1 MFLDQWLMINKERI
15 EKLVENAIK
24 ELATEVYVA
33 DILVKSDNR
42 IYVFL
47 DSDTYV
53 HIEDCIIISKH
64 VESQI
69 DRESEDFELNVSSY
83 GATQPLKFPRQYI
96 KNIGRNLEVLK
107 QDDTELMGEI
117 TAANENR
124 VVILVTPKKKKEAPI
139 SMELSYN
146 EIKEAKI
153 MISFK

>member
-1 MFLDQWLMINKERI
+1 MFLDQRLMINKERI
-15 EKLVENAIK
+15 EKLVEAAIK
-24 ELATEVYVA
+24 ELSTDVYVA
-33 DILVKSDNR
+33 DIIVKSDNR

-53 HIEDCIIISKH
+53 HIEDCIVISKH
-64 VESQI
+64 VENQI

-83 GATQPLKFPRQYI
+83 GATQPLKFSRQYI

-107 QDDTELMGEI
+107 QDDTEVIGEI
-117 TAANENR
+117 TAANDNGI
-124 VVILVTPKKKKEAPI
+124 VLLVTPKKKKETPI
-139 SMELSYN
+139 SMELTYN

>member
-33 DILVKSDNR
+33 DILIKSDNR

-53 HIEDCIIISKH
+53 HIEDCIVISKH
-64 VESQI
+64 IESQI

-96 KNIGRNLEVLK
+96 KNIGRNLEIIK
-107 QDDTELMGEI
+107 QDDTEAIGEI
-117 TAANENR
+117 TAANDNGI
-124 VVILVTPKKKKEAPI
+124 VLLVTPKKKKETPI

>member
-33 DILVKSDNR
+33 DILIKSDNR

-53 HIEDCIIISKH
+53 HIEDCIVISKH
-64 VESQI
+64 IESQI

-96 KNIGRNLEVLK
+96 KNIGRNLEIIK
-107 QDDTELMGEI
+107 QDDTEAIGEI
-117 TAANENR
+117 TAANDNGI
-124 VVILVTPKKKKEAPI
+124 VILVTPKKKKETPI